1 MTVGEL
7 IEQLNQLPRNL
18 KVGVTIDNMQEVDSV
33 IDVKWIKF
41 PTVGDVAVIKAKV
54 DYEEDEEVS
63 Q

>member
-7 IEQLNQLPRNL
+7 IEQLKQLPRNL

-41 PTVGDVAVIKAKV
+41 TTVGDVAVIKAKV
-54 DYEEDEEVS
+54 DYEEDEEDYL
-63 Q
+63 